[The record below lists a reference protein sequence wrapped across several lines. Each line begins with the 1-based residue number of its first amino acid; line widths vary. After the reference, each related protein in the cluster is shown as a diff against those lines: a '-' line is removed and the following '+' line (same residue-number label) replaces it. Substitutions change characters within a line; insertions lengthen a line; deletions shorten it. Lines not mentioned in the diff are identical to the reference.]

1 MKREDKQ
8 QIAHLI
14 SLLEAAMDA
23 LAATVSSNHEIVLHN
38 LTVPERSVYKIING
52 HVSGRKQGDGLLS
65 GPEKDFGF
73 AGLLIRNKNDNQPV
87 VISNYKTQAASGKVL
102 NSASTIYYSD
112 DGEPLM
118 AFCINVDD
126 SPYEQIRKSL
136 DVLATASAHSAEH
149 PEPGLNDLIGQ
160 TIQEIIEKH
169 AVAHQKIQ
177 KAQRLKIVAEMHARG
192 IFKMKGGVQHVAQA
206 LGVTR
211 YTIYND
217 LEVLGEK
224 Q

>member
-1 MKREDKQ
+1 MKKNNEH

-14 SLLEAAMDA
+14 ILLEAAMST
-23 LAATVSSNHEIVLHN
+23 LATTVSGNHEIVLHN
-38 LTVPERSVYKIING
+38 LTTPERSVYRIING
-52 HVSGRKQGDGLLS
+52 HVSGRAQGDSLLS
-65 GPEKDFGF
+65 GPDKDSGF
-73 AGLLIRNKNDNQPV
+73 AGLLIRKKNDNQPV

-102 NSASTIYYSD
+102 NSSSTIYYSD

-118 AFCINVDD
+118 AFCVNVDN

-136 DVLATASAHSAEH
+136 DVLAAASLSDAEN
-149 PEPGLNDLIGQ
+149 PEPSLNDLLGQ

-169 AVAHQKIQ
+169 AIAHQKIQ
-177 KAQRLKIVAEMHARG
+177 KTQRLKIVAEMHARG
-192 IFKMKGGVQHVAQA
+192 IFKMKGGVQHAAQA

-211 YTIYND
+211 YTVYND

-224 Q
+224 